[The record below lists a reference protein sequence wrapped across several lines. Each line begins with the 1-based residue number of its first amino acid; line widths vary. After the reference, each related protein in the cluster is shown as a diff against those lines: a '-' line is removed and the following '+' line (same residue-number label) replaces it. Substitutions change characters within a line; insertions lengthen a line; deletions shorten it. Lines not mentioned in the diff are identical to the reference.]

1 MLYIYSDQPTEQA
14 ARAISTSIT
23 AQLQHG
29 KRVLW
34 LLSGGSGIEIAV
46 KSQALLP
53 ADLDLTNLY
62 VSLTDERFGAP
73 NHINENWH
81 QLIAAGFSLPQA
93 QLYRPLQG
101 KDFATTTEL
110 FNNWLGEQF
119 SAADYKI
126 GIFGIGSDGHTAGI
140 KPGSEPDDMQD
151 YAYDFEGDDFQR
163 ITISSLAIK
172 RLDEV
177 VAQASGNEKLAVIRQ
192 LLQTDS
198 PTDAQ
203 PAQILKSVKLSSLY
217 TDQKIEEAQQ

>member
-1 MLYIYSDQPTEQA
+1 MLYIYSDQPAEQA
-14 ARAISTSIT
+14 ARAVSTSIT

-34 LLSGGSGIEIAV
+34 LLSGGSGIEIAI
-46 KSQALLP
+46 KAQTLLP
-53 ADLDLTNLY
+53 TDLDLTNLY
-62 VSLTDERFGAP
+62 ASLTDERFGKP
-73 NHINENWH
+73 NHANENWH
-81 QLIAAGFSLPQA
+81 QLIAAGFSLPNA

-101 KDFATTTEL
+101 KDPATTTQL

-140 KPGSEPDDMQD
+140 KPGSEPNDIQD
-151 YAYDFEGDDFQR
+151 YAYCFAGDDFQR

-172 RLDEV
+172 RLNEV
-177 VAQASGNEKLAVIRQ
+177 VAQASGNEKLATIRR
-192 LLQTDS
+192 LLNSDLSIAT
-198 PTDAQ
+198 Q

-217 TDQKIEEAQQ
+217 TDQKIEEIKS